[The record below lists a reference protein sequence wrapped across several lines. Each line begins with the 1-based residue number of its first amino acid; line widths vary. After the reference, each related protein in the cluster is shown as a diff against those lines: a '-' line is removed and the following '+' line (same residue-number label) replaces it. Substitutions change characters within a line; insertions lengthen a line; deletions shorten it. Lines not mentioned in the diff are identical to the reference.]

1 MATGLRGGVQGN
13 SPAGRGDPSVM
24 TAEAGAQVTSAGG
37 TAQTHGSC
45 PQPAASL
52 MPSITP
58 DIERQLQVTHTP
70 TCLL

>member
-1 MATGLRGGVQGN
+1 MATRLRAGVQGN

-24 TAEAGAQVTSAGG
+24 ATEAGAQVISAGG
-37 TAQTHGSC
+37 VAQTHGAC
-45 PQPAASL
+45 PPPAASL